1 MGDPDIDIVVE
12 LIGGLEPARAF
23 QLAALAAG
31 KSVVTANKQLLSQ
44 HGAELLRAAED
55 AGVFLRF
62 EASSVGAVPV
72 IKVLRESLAAAE
84 VTGVMGIVN
93 GTTNYI
99 LSAMTDT
106 GAEYGPTLKKAQELG
121 FAEAD
126 PTEDV
131 TGKDAAAKMAIL
143 SSIAF
148 HSRVRLGD
156 VEHEGIE
163 GLADADVAHGKA
175 LGLVPKLLGV
185 AKLIDG
191 RVNVRV
197 YPCFIPAGHP
207 LAGVSGA
214 YNAVFLESDSFD
226 KIMLFGPGAGG
237 TPTASAVIGD
247 IISIVNT
254 APGGYVRNCVCYKDL
269 AFFPK
274 DEVVS
279 RFYLRLH
286 VVDQPGRAG
295 AARQALRRRGCEHAA
310 RCSRPARARP
320 PSLCSCCIPC
330 ARRASSSPSS
340 RSRRSRWCAAR
351 RASCGWRA
359 SMPADATPG
368 RGAGGGASY
377 EAWGKTGVPGRGV
390 IAHYR
395 RWLPVT
401 ERTPVVT
408 LGEGDTPLVAA
419 RHLGEELGVELY
431 LKFEGLNP
439 TGSFKDRGMTM
450 AISKAVEEGA
460 RPSSAPRPATPARRP
475 RPTRR
480 GPA

>member
-1 MGDPDIDIVVE
+1 MDKVGIGLLGYGTVGSGVGRLLVEQADEIKLATGKDVEMRRVLERIPERARLVPDGVPVTADFAEIVGDPDIDIVVE
-12 LIGGLEPARAF
+12 LIGGLEPARDF

-44 HGAELLRAAED
+44 HGAELLQAAED

-99 LSAMTDT
+99 LSAMADT

-163 GLADADVAHGKA
+163 GLTDADVAHGKA

-197 YPCFIPAGHP
+197 YPCFIPAEHP

-269 AFFPK
+269 AFYPN

-286 VVDQPGRAG
+286 VADQPGVLAQLAKLFGDEGVSIHSMQQTGQGETAQLVLVLHPVREASFF
-295 AARQALRRRGCEHAA
+295 AALEQIKA
-310 RCSRPARARP
+310 
-320 PSLCSCCIPC
+320 
-330 ARRASSSPSS
+330 
-340 RSRRSRWCAAR
+340 
-351 RASCGWRA
+351 
-359 SMPADATPG
+359 
-368 RGAGGGASY
+368 
-377 EAWGKTGVPGRGV
+377 
-390 IAHYR
+390 
-395 RWLPVT
+395 LPVV
-401 ERTPVVT
+401 RSTPSVVRV
-408 LGEGDTPLVAA
+408 EGDYA
-419 RHLGEELGVELY
+419 G
-431 LKFEGLNP
+431 
-439 TGSFKDRGMTM
+439 
-450 AISKAVEEGA
+450 
-460 RPSSAPRPATPARRP
+460 
-475 RPTRR
+475 
-480 GPA
+480 